1 MFHELE
7 RCITYNV
14 SILGLW
20 DVMEREESIYLL
32 AGTRHFVTFP
42 ITPVK
47 SLSDGEFPSMLVSES
62 KVSWEGQ
69 SGALLWQDV
78 AEKGALF
85 VHPPCCSLSPPPA
98 LGWAAGRSRRATGKR
113 QGLQSH
119 DWRSQ
124 H

>member
-1 MFHELE
+1 MFVELE
-7 RCITYNV
+7 RRITYNV
-14 SILGLW
+14 FFFGLW
-20 DVMEREESIYLL
+20 DTMEREESIYLL
-32 AGTRHFVTFP
+32 TGTRHFVTLP

-47 SLSDGEFPSMLVSES
+47 SLSDGEFPSMPVSES

-98 LGWAAGRSRRATGKR
+98 LGWAAG
-113 QGLQSH
+113 
-119 DWRSQ
+119 
-124 H
+124 